1 MALLKNKKAMWVK
14 LGQPEKKYG
23 VDDTQWSII
32 LVVDGDFSSKWVKNN
47 LAMKEKF
54 LTIDDKETPVIK
66 LKRDTHWKKS
76 GEDKTPVRVV
86 DMFGQDI
93 DARTIGN
100 GSVVNVQYTVRDW
113 EFQGRK
119 GRSPELVAVQVVELV
134 EYTGSS
140 KAGNTNEFDFLARE
154 EVVLD
159 TEVPSDD
166 LDLGSDDIF
175 E

>member
-32 LVVDGDFSSKWVKNN
+32 LVVSEAESKKWVKANM
-47 LAMKEKF
+47 AMKEKF
-54 LTIDDKETPVIK
+54 MEIDGTETPVIK
-66 LKRDTHWKKS
+66 LKKDTHWKKS

-86 DMFGQDI
+86 DMYGQDLDPRI
-93 DARTIGN
+93 IGN

-119 GRSPELVAVQVVELV
+119 GRSAELVAVQVIELI
-134 EYTGSS
+134 EYTGGKASS
-140 KAGNTNEFDFLARE
+140 TTNEFEFLARE
-154 EVVLD
+154 A
-159 TEVPSDD
+159 TELEDD
-166 LDLGSDDIF
+166 LDLDDDMF

>member
-1 MALLKNKKAMWVK
+1 M
-14 LGQPEKKYG
+14 
-23 VDDTQWSII
+23 IH
-32 LVVDGDFSSKWVKNN
+32 
-47 LAMKEKF
+47 
-54 LTIDDKETPVIK
+54 
-66 LKRDTHWKKS
+66 HWKKS

-119 GRSPELVAVQVVELV
+119 GRTPELVAVQVVELI
-134 EYTGSS
+134 EYTGGT
-140 KAGNTNEFDFLARE
+140 KASTTNEFDFLARE

-159 TEVPSDD
+159 TDVPSDD